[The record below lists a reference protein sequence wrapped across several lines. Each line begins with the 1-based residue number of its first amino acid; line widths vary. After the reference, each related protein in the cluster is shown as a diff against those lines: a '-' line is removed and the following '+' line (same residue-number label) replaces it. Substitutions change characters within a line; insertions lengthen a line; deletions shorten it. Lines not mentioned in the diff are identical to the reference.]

1 MMDVFVLAS
10 GIKLP
15 YKVSHGKPI
24 QITYSPDE
32 VFSKIQHEGIRFI
45 DLQFTGLTG
54 RFHHTTISTDTFT
67 PEQMRDGLPKLDG
80 SSIVG
85 FTSIDDSDLVL
96 KPDPNTYAIIPW
108 LEESK
113 TARLLC
119 DVYLGMG
126 RGRLERDPRAIAQ
139 KAEKY
144 LKDQGFD
151 NSFWGP
157 EVEFF
162 VFDKIHWDVLTPY
175 KGQSYSIESEEAPWS
190 QEGTG
195 YPMGLQEGYYPST
208 PSDTL
213 TPFRN
218 ECVDIL
224 NSNFG
229 VLCDNHHHE
238 VATAGQCEIDIRFDN
253 LTNAADA
260 TQSYKFVIR
269 NIAKKFHKV
278 ATLMPKP
285 ISMDSG
291 SGMHTNVSLWKGKQ
305 NVFYDEN
312 DSTELSQIGRYYCG
326 GILNHAKALSAITNP
341 TTNSYHR
348 LVPGYEA
355 PVYIAWSGS
364 NRSAIVRVPL
374 HFKGPDYAY
383 LKRLE
388 FRAPDPSSNPY
399 LVFSA
404 VQAAGLDGVKKKTDP
419 GDEVREDIYKM
430 SRVERAKRGI
440 KVLPASLGDALD
452 ELQSDRKFLN
462 PIFAG
467 DVVDKLIELERKD
480 QREISIRPHPHEFY
494 LYFDV

>member
-1 MMDVFVLAS
+1 MI
-10 GIKLP
+10 G
-15 YKVSHGKPI
+15 GKAT
-24 QITYSPDE
+24 QIRYSPDE
-32 VFSKIQHEGIRFI
+32 VFAKIKHDQIKFI
-45 DLQFTGLTG
+45 DLQFSSLTG
-54 RFHHTTISTDTFT
+54 KFHHTTISADTFT
-67 PEQMRDGLPKLDG
+67 PDQMQDGLPKLDG

-96 KPDPNTYAIIPW
+96 KPDPNSYATIPW
-108 LEESK
+108 MVENK

-119 DVYLGMG
+119 DVYWGFG
-126 RGRLERDPRAIAQ
+126 RGRLSRDPRGIAQ
-139 KAEKY
+139 KAEEYVKS
-144 LKDQGFD
+144 QGYEY
-151 NSFWGP
+151 SSWGP

-175 KGQSYSIESEEAPWS
+175 KGQSYSIESKEAPWS

-218 ECVDIL
+218 ECVDVL
-224 NSNFG
+224 NEHFG
-229 VLCDNHHHE
+229 ILCDNHHHE
-238 VATAGQCEIDIRFDN
+238 VATAGQCEIDIKYDF

-260 TQSYKFVIR
+260 TQTYKFVIR
-269 NIAKKFHKV
+269 NIAQKYGKV
-278 ATLMPKP
+278 ATMMPKP

-291 SGMHTNVSLWKGKQ
+291 SGMHTNVSLWKK
-305 NVFYDEN
+305 NSNLFFDINEK
-312 DSTELSQIGRYYCG
+312 DELSQTGMYFCG
-326 GILNHAKALSAITNP
+326 GILDHAKALTAIANP

-355 PVYIAWSGS
+355 PAYIAWSGS
-364 NRSAIVRVPL
+364 NRSAIVRVPQ
-374 HFKGPDYAY
+374 HFKGEKYAH

-399 LVFSA
+399 LVFAA
-404 VQAAGLDGVKKKTDP
+404 VLAAGLDGIKKKTDP
-419 GDEVREDIYKM
+419 GEQVREDIFKM
-430 SRVERAKRGI
+430 TRAERKKRGI
-440 KVLPASLGDALD
+440 EVLPANLGEALD
-452 ELQSDRKFLN
+452 SLESDRKFLS
-462 PIFAG
+462 PIFTN
-467 DVVDKLIELERKD
+467 DVLDKIIELERRD

>member
-1 MMDVFVLAS
+1 M
-10 GIKLP
+10 P
-15 YKVSHGKPI
+15 YQVSHGKAI
-24 QITYSPDE
+24 QVSYSPDE
-32 VFSKIQHEGIRFI
+32 VFSKIQHEDIKFI

-54 RFHHTTISTDTFT
+54 RFHHTTISALTFT
-67 PEQMRDGLPKLDG
+67 AQQMKDGLPKLDG

-85 FTSIDDSDLVL
+85 FTTIDDSDLIL

-108 LEESK
+108 LTENK

-119 DVYLGMG
+119 DVYWGMG
-126 RGRLERDPRAIAQ
+126 RGRLDRDPRGIAQ
-139 KAEKY
+139 KAEEH
-144 LKDQGFD
+144 LKTQGFD
-151 NSFWGP
+151 YSAWGP

-238 VATAGQCEIDIRFDN
+238 VATAGQCEIDIKYDY
-253 LTNAADA
+253 LTNAADSA
-260 TQSYKFVIR
+260 QTYKFVIR
-269 NIAKKFHKV
+269 NVAKKHGKV

-291 SGMHTNVSLWKGKQ
+291 SGMHTNVSLWKGKK
-305 NVFYDEN
+305 NVFYDP
-312 DSTELSQIGRYYCG
+312 DDKTELSQVGRYFCG
-326 GILNHAKALSAITNP
+326 GILNHARALSAITNP

-374 HFKGPDYAY
+374 HFKGPEYAF

-399 LVFSA
+399 LVFAS
-404 VQAAGLDGVKKKTDP
+404 VLSAGLDGIKKKTDP
-419 GDEVREDIYKM
+419 GDEIREDIYKM
-430 SRVERAKRGI
+430 TKSERATRGI
-440 KVLPASLGDALD
+440 GILPASLGEALD
-452 ELQSDRKFLN
+452 ELASDKKFLS
-462 PIFAG
+462 PIFAST
-467 DVVDKLIELERKD
+467 VVDKIIELERRD
-480 QREISIRPHPHEFY
+480 QREISIRPTPHEFY

>member
-1 MMDVFVLAS
+1 M
-10 GIKLP
+10 P
-15 YKVSHGKPI
+15 YQVSHGKAI
-24 QITYSPDE
+24 QVSYSPDE
-32 VFSKIQHEGIRFI
+32 VFSKIQHEDIKFI

-54 RFHHTTISTDTFT
+54 RFHHTTISTLTFT
-67 PEQMRDGLPKLDG
+67 SQQMKDGLPKLDG

-85 FTSIDDSDLVL
+85 FTTIDDSDLIL

-108 LEESK
+108 LTENK

-119 DVYLGMG
+119 DVYWGMG
-126 RGRLERDPRAIAQ
+126 RGRLDRDPRGIAQ
-139 KAEKY
+139 KAEEH
-144 LKDQGFD
+144 LKNQGFD
-151 NSFWGP
+151 YSAWGP
-157 EVEFF
+157 EIEFF

-238 VATAGQCEIDIRFDN
+238 VATAGQCEIDIKYDY
-253 LTNAADA
+253 LTNAADSA
-260 TQSYKFVIR
+260 QTYKFVIR
-269 NIAKKFHKV
+269 NVAKKFGKV

-291 SGMHTNVSLWKGKQ
+291 SGMHTNVSLWKGKK
-305 NVFYDEN
+305 NVFYDP
-312 DSTELSQIGRYYCG
+312 DDKTELSQVGRYFCG
-326 GILNHAKALSAITNP
+326 GILNHARALSAITNP

-374 HFKGPDYAY
+374 HFKGPEYAF

-399 LVFSA
+399 LVFAS
-404 VQAAGLDGVKKKTDP
+404 VLSAGLDGIKKKTDP
-419 GDEVREDIYKM
+419 GDEIREDIYKM
-430 SRVERAKRGI
+430 TKTERATRGI
-440 KVLPASLGDALD
+440 GILPASLGEALD
-452 ELQSDRKFLN
+452 ELASDKKFLS
-462 PIFAG
+462 PIFAST
-467 DVVDKLIELERKD
+467 VVDKIIELERRD
-480 QREISIRPHPHEFY
+480 QREISIRPTPHEFY

>member
-1 MMDVFVLAS
+1 MIGGEAT
-10 GIKLP
+10 
-15 YKVSHGKPI
+15 
-24 QITYSPDE
+24 QISYSSDE
-32 VFSKIQHEGIRFI
+32 VFAKIKHDNIKFI
-45 DLQFTGLTG
+45 DLQFSSLTG
-54 RFHHTTISTDTFT
+54 RFHHTTISANTFT
-67 PEQMRDGLPKLDG
+67 PDQMEDGLPKLDG

-85 FTSIDDSDLVL
+85 FTNIDDSDLIL
-96 KPDPNTYAIIPW
+96 KPDPNSFALIPW
-108 LEESK
+108 MTDHK

-119 DVYLGMG
+119 DVYWGFG
-126 RGRLERDPRAIAQ
+126 RGRLDRDPRGIAQ
-139 KAEKY
+139 KAEEYTKS
-144 LKDQGFD
+144 QGYD
-151 NSFWGP
+151 YSNWGP

-175 KGQSYSIESEEAPWS
+175 KGQSYSIESAEAPWS

-224 NSNFG
+224 NEQFG
-229 VLCDNHHHE
+229 ILCDNHHHE
-238 VATAGQCEIDIRFDN
+238 VATAGQCEIDIRYDS

-260 TQSYKFVIR
+260 TQTYKFVIR
-269 NIAKKFHKV
+269 NVAKKYGKV
-278 ATLMPKP
+278 ATMMPKP

-291 SGMHTNVSLWKGKQ
+291 SGMHTNVSLWKKS
-305 NVFYDEN
+305 EN
-312 DSTELSQIGRYYCG
+312 LFFDINEKDELSQTGRYFCG
-326 GILNHAKALSAITNP
+326 GIINHAKALTAISNP

-364 NRSAIVRVPL
+364 NRSAIVRVPQ
-374 HFKGPDYAY
+374 HFKGEKYSY

-399 LVFSA
+399 LVFSS
-404 VQAAGLDGVKKKTDP
+404 VLAAGLDGIKKKSEP
-419 GDEVREDIYKM
+419 GEQVHEDIFKM
-430 SRVERAKRGI
+430 TRTERKKREI
-440 KVLPASLGDALD
+440 ETLPANLGEALD
-452 ELQSDRKFLN
+452 ELESDRKFLS
-462 PIFAG
+462 PIFPNN
-467 DVVDKLIELERKD
+467 VLDKVIELERRD